1 MNQETQSTNYKW
13 IILIT
18 LFFSQVILSI
28 GAYAWGPLGPYLK
41 ESLSL
46 NSVQIGSFVS
56 ILYLAAVV
64 VSIPSGMS
72 VDRWGV
78 KINLFICLMLM
89 GGAMTF
95 ASFAKSYLS
104 LITLIALSG
113 VSYGMINPLASKG
126 LNLWFDK
133 NSRATAFGIRQM
145 GVTLGGAIAGVLLIY
160 LAQLKNWNLAVLSV
174 GLVSIGI
181 GIIGLFFYKNPP
193 DGPESISIGGKEPSQ
208 KASITDLVKNRN
220 LLLTCMVMALLGLGQ
235 TSISAF
241 MVLYLK
247 EHLNFPVI
255 LAGSFLTVTMIS
267 GGVGRVFWGV
277 MSDKLFKGQR
287 LPVMKIVCAV
297 ATVSSLAACFWIP
310 RLSPFFFILVAI
322 CWGLSYLG
330 FQGVATVL
338 LVEASGPELAGR
350 ATGFGITIAWSGLA
364 LGPVIYGMIVSF
376 GYPYAW
382 LFVAITS
389 FVAIL
394 LCQAIHETDVAD
406 SRE

>member
-1 MNQETQSTNYKW
+1 MNQEKQSTNYKW
-13 IILIT
+13 TILGT

-56 ILYLAAVV
+56 ILYLASVIF
-64 VSIPSGMS
+64 SIPSGMS

-78 KINLFICLMLM
+78 KINLFICMMLM

-95 ASFAKSYLS
+95 ASFANGYLF

-113 VSYGMINPLASKG
+113 VSYSMMNPLASKG

-133 NSRATAFGIRQM
+133 SLRATAFGIRQM

-160 LAQLKNWNLAVLSV
+160 LAQMKNWNLAVLSV
-174 GLVSIGI
+174 GLLSTGI

-193 DGPESISIGGKEPSQ
+193 DGPENVSIRGKELSE
-208 KASITDLVKNRN
+208 KTSIMDLVKNRN
-220 LLLTCMVMALLGLGQ
+220 LLLTCLVMTLLCLGQ
-235 TSISAF
+235 SSISAF

-247 EHLNFPVI
+247 EYLNFPVI
-255 LAGSFLTVTMIS
+255 LAGSLLTVTMIS
-267 GGVGRVFWGV
+267 GGVGRVFWGMV
-277 MSDKLFKGQR
+277 SDRLFKGQR

-297 ATVSSLAACFWIP
+297 ATVSSLAAFFWTP
-310 RLSPFFFILVAI
+310 RLSPFLFILVAV

-330 FQGVATVL
+330 FQGVTTVL

-350 ATGFGITIAWSGLA
+350 ATGFGVSIAWIGLA
-364 LGPVIYGMIVSF
+364 LGPVIYGMLVSY
-376 GYPYAW
+376 GYPCAW

-389 FVAIL
+389 FAAIL

-406 SRE
+406 SR